1 MSEVWDDPD
10 YREWEEHVRKVL
22 IPILNDSA
30 ATINMVPAGAEPDVK
45 FAVEL
50 GLSILMDKPIICL
63 VQPGSR
69 IPAAL
74 VRAADEIVE
83 VDIKGD
89 PEGSQ
94 RSIKEAFERVVRV
107 HGGPE

>member
-10 YREWEEHVRKVL
+10 YREWEEHVRNVL
-22 IPILNDSA
+22 IPMLNDSA
-30 ATINMVPAGAEPDVK
+30 ATISVVPPEPDIK

-63 VQPGSR
+63 VQPGSK

-89 PEGSQ
+89 PDGSQ
-94 RSIKEAFERVVRV
+94 RSIAEAFERVLRV
-107 HGGPE
+107 HGGPA